1 MARKQVKS
9 NGDTVIVQDGLGYQP
24 IEPIFSPSSRYLG
37 WNYTFDD
44 KGNSYDYHP
53 STYVQSTFAK
63 GNNTYTSPQEGFAN
77 YLELMQKG
85 QKPLP
90 VFQVIGANGRPQ
102 FYRITG
108 TYNGPVE
115 AVTEEPVKQKQQSN
129 TQKPTTRD
137 FNKANNSTQKRHIVV
152 PEQYREG
159 LALVKD
165 GKTFYDFG
173 NYSPQDII
181 SAIETVTKNSVI
193 GNDNTYYISPTIKS
207 FTETERIV
215 EPSVVSVNPTER
227 QHDTDTQKS
236 TNSSTSETSSSNLQK
251 ISLRDRLRNIGD
263 NITSGLYN
271 AFDRTAGIVK
281 YVIDDIPSTIE
292 EIKLGDV
299 ERMHVYR
306 YGHQHKHIWKIDP
319 ELADLIKK
327 ELQNSYNENTA
338 TTDTIYIDQQLTLPN
353 DMLNDSTFYDVY
365 RLTQEGAKYA
375 PAHYEIVDDGFG
387 NVTKK
392 PVLYKSGD
400 LYAAKYTK
408 SKEFTAVNAANTRDQ
423 IQIIPKNNNI
433 SEYHPS
439 KHSNSTQ
446 IISPYKFYGLDISD
460 VKKRKR
466 VFEQKRNKAEESLKE
481 MIEKG
486 IISPHV
492 IDENGEQHLDAIKNH
507 YQSWFPQ
514 YTYFPGEYHHGGKI
528 NYLEFFR
535 K

>member
-1 MARKQVKS
+1 MAGKTVKS
-9 NGDTVIVQDGLGYQP
+9 SGDTVIVQDGLGYQP

-63 GNNTYTSPQEGFAN
+63 GNNTYASPQEGFAN

-115 AVTEEPVKQKQQSN
+115 AVTEELVNAKQQN
-129 TQKPTTRD
+129 NVQNPTVRSSS
-137 FNKANNSTQKRHIVV
+137 KSNNSTQQRRIVV

-173 NYSPQDII
+173 NYSPENII
-181 SAIETVTKNSVI
+181 SAIETVTKGDVI
-193 GNDNTYYISPTIKS
+193 GTDNTYYISPV
-207 FTETERIV
+207 TEPITSAEGTAQQ
-215 EPSVVSVNPTER
+215 PVVNANPTER
-227 QHDTDTQKS
+227 KQDASTQKNS
-236 TNSSTSETSSSNLQK
+236 NSSTSETGSSNQQK

-263 NITSGLYN
+263 NIASGLFN
-271 AFDRTAGIVK
+271 AFDKTAGIVK
-281 YVIDDIPSTIE
+281 YVIGDIPSTIE
-292 EIKLGDV
+292 EIKLGNKQV
-299 ERMHVYR
+299 NEAYR
-306 YGHQHKHIWKIDP
+306 YGHQHKHIWKMDP

-327 ELQNSYNENTA
+327 ELQNNYNEGIPI
-338 TTDTIYIDQQLTLPN
+338 TDTLYTSEYLDLPN
-353 DMLNDSTFYDVY
+353 EMLNDSTFHDVY

-375 PAHYEIVDDGFG
+375 PAIYQIVDDGLG
-387 NVTKK
+387 NVTKIPVEYK
-392 PVLYKSGD
+392 PGD
-400 LYAAKYTK
+400 LYDAKYTK
-408 SKEFTAVNAANTRDQ
+408 SKEFTAINAANKRDYLWMV
-423 IQIIPKNNNI
+423 PKDNNI
-433 SEYHPS
+433 SEYKPS
-439 KHSNSTQ
+439 EHSNYTQ
-446 IISPYKFYGLDISD
+446 IISPQYFYGLDVSN
-460 VKKRKR
+460 VKKQKQNYEQERKK
-466 VFEQKRNKAEESLKE
+466 VEEKLKE
-481 MIEKG
+481 LIQKG
-486 IISPHV
+486 DISPHLA
-492 IDENGEQHLDAIKNH
+492 DENGKLHLDARKNY
-507 YQSWFPQ
+507 YQTWHPQ
-514 YTYFPGEYHHGGKI
+514 YNHFPGRYNHGGKI